1 MRIVSLNDHPEWKDV
16 YCNLGSRLLSAEE
29 KAFALRPEYIA
40 KILDLNF
47 SVPSEAF
54 FFEDPTGEFFGRI
67 LLQGS
72 VLDPELG
79 HWGLFCLSGQEK
91 HQQMLIQLWPQIE
104 KWFQDYGIK
113 KIVGPYLYTT
123 FFPYRV
129 RTDDLPQRYAW
140 EPNQPKRDVD
150 ILLKLG
156 FEVHQT
162 YFTNFIDGYGIFETK
177 GTKEY
182 EEAVK
187 QGFKFRQMTKETIEQ
202 DVRIIY
208 DLSMQGFT
216 DNYLFAPIPFELFK
230 SIYVP
235 SFQSVDLSTSCIQED
250 SNGKP
255 IGFNFTFV
263 LDDQIVIKSVCV
275 LPEYR
280 GKGLLNA
287 GIRYTML
294 KAMSLY
300 PQVKKVATALIHEDN
315 GPSRHVANQTQDKKR
330 HEYVLMSKDIK

>member
-1 MRIVSLNDHPEWKDV
+1 MRLISLNDHLEWKEV
-16 YCNLGSRLLSAEE
+16 FCNLSTRVLSDED
-29 KAFALRPEYIA
+29 KKFALKPEYA
-40 KILDLNF
+40 SKIMDLKF
-47 SVPSEAF
+47 PVPSEGF

-79 HWGLFCLSGQEK
+79 HWGLFCLSSQPK
-91 HQQMLIQLWPQIE
+91 HQDMFIQLWPQVE
-104 KWFQDYGIK
+104 RWFHDYGIK

-123 FFPYRV
+123 FFPYRL
-129 RTDDLPQRYAW
+129 RTDQLSEKYAW
-140 EPNQPKRDVD
+140 EPNQPRVDVEVFQ
-150 ILLKLG
+150 KLG
-156 FEVHQT
+156 FNIHQT

-187 QGFKFRQMTKETIEQ
+187 LGFRFREMTKDTIEN
-202 DVRIIY
+202 DVKIIY
-208 DLSMQGFT
+208 DLSMKGFT
-216 DNYLFAPIPFELFK
+216 DNYLFAPIPFELFQ

-235 SFQSVDLSTSCIQED
+235 SFQSVDLRTSCIQED
-250 SNGKP
+250 PQGNP

-263 LDDQIVIKSVCV
+263 MDDQIVIKSVCV

-294 KAMSLY
+294 RAMSLY

-315 GPSRHVANQTQDKKR
+315 GPSRHVANLTVDRQR
-330 HEYVLMSKDIK
+330 HEYVLMSKDVE